1 MKKGKKG
8 AGFLS
13 RVKRSFQLDWQ
24 LYLLILPTL
33 IYLIIFNYIPMYGLQ
48 IAFKDYNPSKGFA
61 NSEWVGLYHFKK
73 FFDSY
78 QFWPVMRN
86 TLVLGVYSLVA
97 GFFPPIILALLL
109 HNTASKKFKSL
120 VQTIS
125 YAPHFISVVVMAGM
139 IILMLSPSAGVVNSV
154 ITALGGTKVNFMS
167 DPDLFPHIYV
177 WSGVWQGTGWGSIIY
192 LSALAGADPELY
204 EAAKVDGA
212 NKLQRILHLDIATIT
227 PTAIIM
233 LIMNCGSVLSSN
245 TQKVLLLQNNL
256 NTKTSEII
264 GTYVHKSGLL
274 NMQYSYSSAIG
285 LFQTIINIIMLVSV
299 NKISSKVSETSLW

>member
-13 RVKRSFQLDWQ
+13 RVKRSFRLDWQ

-48 IAFKDYNPSKGFA
+48 IAFQDYNPSKGFA

-139 IILMLSPSAGVVNSV
+139 IILMLSPSAGVINSV
-154 ITALGGTKVNFMS
+154 IVALGGTKVNFMS

>member
-1 MKKGKKG
+1 
-8 AGFLS
+8 
-13 RVKRSFQLDWQ
+13 
-24 LYLLILPTL
+24 
-33 IYLIIFNYIPMYGLQ
+33 
-48 IAFKDYNPSKGFA
+48 
-61 NSEWVGLYHFKK
+61 
-73 FFDSY
+73 
-78 QFWPVMRN
+78 
-86 TLVLGVYSLVA
+86 
-97 GFFPPIILALLL
+97 
-109 HNTASKKFKSL
+109 
-120 VQTIS
+120 
-125 YAPHFISVVVMAGM
+125 MAGM
-139 IILMLSPSAGVVNSV
+139 IILMLSPSAGMVNSV
-154 ITALGGTKVNFMS
+154 ITTLGGTKVNFMS